1 MGNRS
6 HFWISHSY
14 PEVLM
19 KKNRYHHLYCRD
31 RARRGARKRIL
42 VRKGNFAFLQFSV
55 RLWRRQR
62 IGQCR
67 HAKRDV
73 TDFKA
78 VQVGGAFDVEIVA
91 QKEFAVEVEGDDNLL
106 ELIKTDVSGET
117 LEIRSEKRFSTNG
130 RLKIRIS
137 APDIDKVDLSG
148 ASTVNLVGLNNDS
161 LRIESSGAS
170 KIKVNG
176 VTKDLVVDMSGAS
189 KLDAADLKSVN
200 ANVDAS
206 GACHIIVAVSGD
218 LKADLSGASKVT
230 YSGNPKNVERKVS
243 GASSVTGN

>member
-1 MGNRS
+1 MKKIGIIIFIVAIALGVALANAFSFGKATS
-6 HFWISHSY
+6 HFFNFQFGFGG
-14 PEVLM
+14 V
-19 KKNRYHHLYCRD
+19 
-31 RARRGARKRIL
+31 
-42 VRKGNFAFLQFSV
+42 KGSGNVVTQ
-55 RLWRRQR
+55 
-62 IGQCR
+62 
-67 HAKRDV
+67 KRDV

-130 RLKIRIS
+130 RLKVRIS